1 MLAPFFRLYFQLFFK
16 ERLAYAASHA
26 VKGGPVAR
34 PPGFVLPAV
43 RSAVLPSGA
52 TGHPL
57 HQVHPGVLEL
67 RPDHPEAQE
76 ENPEV
81 ISGARRVVGALIF
94 RARAGG
100 GLGLGGDCEAQLNVG
115 LDLTGVIR
123 AIKRADLHRPGSEQV
138 VEVDRPVAAAVVVL
152 RMLPNS

>member
-52 TGHPL
+52 ARHPL

-67 RPDHPEAQE
+67 RPDHPEAEE

-81 ISGARRVVGALIF
+81 VSGAGRVVGPLVF

-100 GLGLGGDCEAQLNVG
+100 DLGLGRDCEAKLDVG
-115 LDLTGVIR
+115 LDLARVGGPVEKAELDR
-123 AIKRADLHRPGSEQV
+123 SHPPDV
-138 VEVDRPVAAAVVVL
+138 VEVDVPIAV
-152 RMLPNS
+152 MLS